1 MLQRIYLSFSL
12 WSKNLFIFFLY
23 DQLIV
28 ESDSKIL
35 IDIVT
40 NNYKFSGVVP
50 TLVQR
55 IQNLLALDWRVQF
68 RHTWRE
74 GNRCV
79 DWLANFSLS
88 LDSFVCARM
97 ETPPS
102 ELYKLMFDDIFGVCM
117 PRNVRLI
124 SYFFFVSCWAS
135 ALLEKS
141 GSDMNL
147 QDFR

>member
-1 MLQRIYLSFSL
+1 
-12 WSKNLFIFFLY
+12 
-23 DQLIV
+23 V

-55 IQNLLALDWRVQF
+55 IRNLLALDWRVQF

-74 GNRCV
+74 GNRCT

-102 ELYKLMFDDIFGVCM
+102 ELHKLMFDDISGVCM

-124 SYFFFVSCWAS
+124 SLFFFLVGPRPSIVPKKKDS
-135 ALLEKS
+135 INALPKKIK
-141 GSDMNL
+141 
-147 QDFR
+147 